1 VCALTT
7 QAALPPAALALSR
20 APLYIRLQARTPA
33 AEAALRAELAA
44 LRVSIYPVAAVP
56 GAWELRSSSDDDGA
70 ASADVDLT
78 AMASF
83 AAGAFEV
90 QDLGSQ
96 ALLAAV
102 SPPRGGAWLDA
113 CAGAGGKSLQLA
125 ALLGPSGRVHAADVR
140 ADALKEVRRRAK
152 RAGLERVI
160 TTLPAAPDTSLC
172 TTELYDGVLVDAP
185 CTGSGTWRR
194 APHLRW
200 QLTPGG
206 VAAAAALQLR
216 ILRGAAWRVRP
227 GGLLIYATCSLAD
240 AENGGVVDAF
250 LTECAAAKGGSP
262 FEAAELPGAAAL
274 GVQAAGGRMT
284 LPPAALNTDGF
295 FVAALRRTR

>member
-1 VCALTT
+1 
-7 QAALPPAALALSR
+7 
-20 APLYIRLQARTPA
+20 
-33 AEAALRAELAA
+33 
-44 LRVSIYPVAAVP
+44 
-56 GAWELRSSSDDDGA
+56 
-70 ASADVDLT
+70 LT
-78 AMASF
+78 ATASF

-102 SPPRGGAWLDA
+102 SPPRGGSWLDA

-125 ALLGPSGRVHAADVR
+125 ALLGPGGRVHAADVR

-160 TTLPAAPDTSLC
+160 STLPAAPDTSLC
-172 TTELYDGVLVDAP
+172 TSEMYDGVLVDAP

-200 QLTPGG
+200 QLTPEV

-216 ILRGAAWRVRP
+216 ILRGASRRVRP
-227 GGLLIYATCSLAD
+227 GGLLVYATCSLAD
-240 AENGGVVDAF
+240 AENGGVLDAF
-250 LTECAAAKGGSP
+250 LAECAGAAKGGMS
-262 FEAAELPGAAAL
+262 FEPAELPGAAAL
-274 GVQAAGGRMT
+274 GVLAARGRMT

-295 FVAALRRTR
+295 FVAAMRRTR